1 MPFITQSYKLD
12 QIAPGMELG
21 QDILNSQGK
30 ILLAEGAI
38 LNESLLESLSKLDI
52 EEIAIKENAP
62 FKNNLLA
69 LDETKMQLL
78 NQAVAQ
84 IKDAFRI
91 IERYGKVPFKTFQ
104 TVANNNVWPLVF
116 SHSAI
121 NYLNIDRAKT
131 DYLYDHSVNVALLS
145 GLIGKWSGYSHDE
158 ISELILTGLLHDIGK
173 TKIAPAILNKTTQ
186 LTAQEMETIKL
197 HATYSFSLLSKI
209 DSIPLDVKFGILQHH
224 ERLDGSGYPGH
235 FKKDKIHRYARIVA
249 IADIYDAMTSE
260 RNFCHKNNPFIVA
273 DTLVKDMYSKLDA
286 TLCTTFLTR
295 FSNFIIGNTVQ
306 LTDGREAEIIYTG
319 HFLNFSLVVR
329 TPDGECLTISD
340 WHSIEKVLPLG
351 STNSCQA

>member
-1 MPFITQSYKLD
+1 MPFITQRYNLD
-12 QIAPGMELG
+12 QIEPGMELG

-38 LNESLLESLSKLDI
+38 LNESLLQSLSKLAI
-52 EEIAIKENAP
+52 KEIAIKENAP
-62 FKNNLLA
+62 FKNNLLS
-69 LDETKMQLL
+69 LDETKLQLL

-84 IKDAFRI
+84 IKDSFKI

-104 TVANNNVWPLVF
+104 TVANNNIWPLVF

-121 NYLNIDRAKT
+121 NYLNIDRAKA

-145 GLIGKWSGYSHDE
+145 GLIGKWSGASHDE
-158 ISELILTGLLHDIGK
+158 ISALILTGLLHDIGK
-173 TKIAPAILNKTTQ
+173 TQISPAILNKTAK
-186 LTAQEMETIKL
+186 LSEQEMEAVKL

-209 DSIPLDVKFGILQHH
+209 PSIPLDVKFGILQHH

-235 FKKDKIHRYARIVA
+235 FKEDKIHRYARIVA

-260 RNFCHKNNPFIVA
+260 RNFCHKNNPFFVA

-286 TLCTTFLTR
+286 TLCTTFLTH

-319 HFLNFSLVVR
+319 HFLDFNLVVR
-329 TPDGECLTISD
+329 TPDGECVPLSD
-340 WHSIEKVLPLG
+340 WRSIIKVLSLS
-351 STNSCQA
+351 STNSRQA